1 MAKPPPYPPKSSAG
15 AKIMGPSKKKLKH
28 PSFAGSD
35 TEPYNVRPQ
44 KPKRPKPMPKSSD
57 IDERITKPYKKR
69 VTSGST
75 SARIRNMEKKY
86 RRKLMEK

>member
-1 MAKPPPYPPKSSAG
+1 
-15 AKIMGPSKKKLKH
+15 MGPSKKKLKH

-44 KPKRPKPMPKSSD
+44 KPKPKRIGKAAIPKPAKRPKPMPKSSD
-57 IDERITKPYKKR
+57 IGERITKPYKKR